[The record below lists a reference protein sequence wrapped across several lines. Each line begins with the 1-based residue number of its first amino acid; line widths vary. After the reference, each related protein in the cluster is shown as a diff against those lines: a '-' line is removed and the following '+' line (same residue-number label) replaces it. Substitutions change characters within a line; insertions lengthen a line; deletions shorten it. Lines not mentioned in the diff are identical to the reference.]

1 MEDGVATLPR
11 TIAELPFF
19 ASGRFPKPDLLGRCE
34 NGIVV
39 PISGRELTERVRDI
53 GLGLQALG
61 LAPGDRVLLL
71 AESRP
76 EWLLIDL
83 AILAS
88 AAVTV
93 PAYPTLSAE
102 QVGAIARD
110 SGASLAVVSTDV
122 QLTK

>member
-1 MEDGVATLPR
+1 MDEIATLPR

-19 ASGRFPKPDLLGRCE
+19 ESGRFPKPDLLGRCE
-34 NGIVV
+34 NGTIVKV
-39 PISGRELTERVRDI
+39 SGRELIERVREI
-53 GLGLQALG
+53 GLGLQGLG

-76 EWLLIDL
+76 EWLLADF

-93 PAYPTLSAE
+93 PAYPTLSAD
-102 QVGAIARD
+102 QIGAIARD
-110 SGASLAVVSTDV
+110 SGS
-122 QLTK
+122 